1 MISKKKQRKKIFS
14 NERILFRL
22 VVENKFVFVYKSLEK
37 NEKKKKKKK
46 KDRTRCSNRKR
57 E

>member
-46 KDRTRCSNRKR
+46 DRTRCSNRKR